1 MENSERFIILMKN
14 VTKLV
19 EKYGNIL
26 EKKENKEL
34 LKQKEDDICDYPV
47 INNYFRRKNIT
58 TNQTDRVVPISTE
71 LINDYN
77 QKTGSKIEKAEVR
90 YGPNSDQLM
99 RDYHA
104 NALTLGMAI
113 YMNSRSYKPENEEG
127 RKTLFHELTHIKQNQ
142 EDILEG
148 QKTVEELENEAE
160 ATEISAETIN
170 EKYKIIEVNGK
181 KYKVTKSTYKKIMED
196 LKERIDTWLEE
207 QESLLSEEEYLELLL
222 KYEKIESEYRFPWQ
236 QN

>member
-1 MENSERFIILMKN
+1 MNRKQFLKILKCISEVSEIESKALIEQSKNLRLMQKN
-14 VTKLV
+14 
-19 EKYGNIL
+19 
-26 EKKENKEL
+26 
-34 LKQKEDDICDYPV
+34 DDICDFPV
-47 INNYFRRKNIT
+47 INRYFKLKERLDRT
-58 TNQTDRVVPISTE
+58 HERVVPISSE
-71 LINDYN
+71 IINEYN
-77 QKTGSKIEKAEVR
+77 QKNDAKIERAEVR
-90 YGPNSDQLM
+90 YGPNSDQMM

-113 YMNSRSYKPENEEG
+113 YMSSRSYKPENEEG

-142 EDILEG
+142 EDILKG

-160 ATEISAETIN
+160 ATEKTAETIN
-170 EKYKIIEVNGK
+170 EKYKIIEVNGE